1 MADRGSLQ
9 ILLKGLLG
17 AEDQPLGDLDHLPLA
32 AMLDHLSI
40 DQIGMRLQVGLA
52 RPSRFAC
59 AREYPPAAEVLEDSI
74 LILRPLVT
82 EEDMQGAI
90 IDRFGPPD
98 QLICLLLGNLSYN
111 EGGDDA
117 MLRSEAQPDPAI
129 AIFALERIL
138 RRGVRPLFH
147 TKLQNSSSCTP
158 SKCRLTIR

>member
-1 MADRGSLQ
+1 MADWGSLQ
-9 ILLKGLLG
+9 IFLQGLLG

-90 IDRFGPPD
+90 TR
-98 QLICLLLGNLSYN
+98 CLW
-111 EGGDDA
+111 
-117 MLRSEAQPDPAI
+117 
-129 AIFALERIL
+129 
-138 RRGVRPLFH
+138 
-147 TKLQNSSSCTP
+147 SS
-158 SKCRLTIR
+158 